1 MGETVMEIPLS
12 KMYVDDQIEK
22 AVLNVLNSGRYINGQ
37 HIKSFEQEFAGLCG
51 TQYAVG
57 VSSGTSAILLS
68 LMALGIG
75 EGDEVIVPSH
85 TFIATASPAKF
96 LGATIVYA
104 DIDPEAYT
112 IDPAEVK
119 RKITARTRAVI
130 PVHLYGHP
138 CDMDPINELARAH
151 NIYVI
156 EDACQAHGASYYSHQ
171 TQQTSTNLNESPSVS
186 ISLRPSQQTQR
197 TEHRVGSLGD
207 IACFSFF
214 PSKNMTVLGDG
225 GMITTNDSQ
234 LAHKVG
240 MLRDHGRTQ
249 KYVHDMLGLNCRLSE
264 LHAAIGR
271 EQLKHLTEWTEKRRA
286 IAARYDALLR
296 DSGVVTPVEREW
308 ARHVY
313 YMYVVRV
320 KQRDKLASYLKSK
333 SIETGIHYPVPVHRQ
348 PCLKSDVH
356 LPITER
362 YVDEILSLPMHPQL
376 SDEQVAYVASEVR
389 SFMEDVGC
397 RE

>member
-1 MGETVMEIPLS
+1 MEIPLS
-12 KMYVDDQIEK
+12 KMYVDDQIHK
-22 AVLNVLNSGRYINGQ
+22 VVSDVLDSGRYINGQ
-37 HIKSFEQEFAGLCG
+37 NIKSFEQEFAGLCG
-51 TQYAVG
+51 TKHAIG
-57 VSSGTSAILLS
+57 VTSGTSAILLS
-68 LMALGIG
+68 LMTLGVG

-104 DIDPEAYT
+104 DVDPQTYT

-119 RKITARTRAVI
+119 KKITPRTKAII

-151 NIYVI
+151 NLYVI
-156 EDACQAHGASYYSHQ
+156 EDACQAHGASYYSQQ

-197 TEHRVGSLGD
+197 TQATQQTERRVGSLGD
-207 IACFSFF
+207 LACFSFF

-225 GMITTNDSQ
+225 GMITTDDSQ
-234 LAHKVG
+234 LAQKVG

-271 EQLKHLTEWTEKRRA
+271 EQLKHLEDWTERRRT
-286 IAARYDALLR
+286 IAARYHALLR
-296 DSGVVTPVEREW
+296 DSGVITPVEREW
-308 ARHVY
+308 AKHVY
-313 YMYVVRV
+313 YMYVIRV
-320 KQRDKLASYLKSK
+320 KQRDKLASYLREKG
-333 SIETGIHYPVPVHRQ
+333 IETGIHYPVPVHRQ
-348 PCLKSDVH
+348 PCLMSDAR
-356 LPITER
+356 LPITEQ
-362 YVDEILSLPMHPQL
+362 YVDEILSLPMYPQL
-376 SDEQVAYVASEVR
+376 TDEQVAYVASQVR
-389 SFMEDVGC
+389 NFTEGA
-397 RE
+397 